1 MALRPYR
8 EVGAWIVVGGL
19 AAHPWT
25 ARVTPRNDTP
35 ATAMTRRVRG
45 TAKNKDMM
53 NRGTIFTALTNMGTG
68 RSSGSQALDPG
79 WMNFFSM
86 EQRVPSRR
94 GASREA
100 DVRDRRCPPPSE
112 PPRLPVCDCRQD
124 PDPCCRG

>member
-1 MALRPYR
+1 MVLRPYR

-19 AAHPWT
+19 AARHRRD
-25 ARVTPRNDTP
+25 AVTPRNDTP

-53 NRGTIFTALTNMGTG
+53 NRRTIFTALTNMGTG

-94 GASREA
+94 GGGGGGFARGPT
-100 DVRDRRCPPPSE
+100 PPH
-112 PPRLPVCDCRQD
+112 PRPR
-124 PDPCCRG
+124 